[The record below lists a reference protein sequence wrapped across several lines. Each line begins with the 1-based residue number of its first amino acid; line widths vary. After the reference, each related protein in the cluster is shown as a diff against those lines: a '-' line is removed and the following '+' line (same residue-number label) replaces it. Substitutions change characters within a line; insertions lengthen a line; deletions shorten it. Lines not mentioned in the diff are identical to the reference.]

1 MPIGTLW
8 RMDNHDIIRDLEEYS
23 SKAGVA
29 VSTVCRNAT
38 GNPRL
43 YDRLK
48 RRIDRT
54 QADVDALRKYMIEN
68 PSVVAPEQEAS

>member
-1 MPIGTLW
+1 MPIGTLLD
-8 RMDNHDIIRDLEEYS
+8 MQNHDIIRDLEEYS
-23 SKAGVA
+23 SEAGVA

-43 YDRLK
+43 YERLK

-68 PSVVAPEQEAS
+68 PSACAPENGAV